1 MAKLQTKK
9 LLILVILFLFSMT
22 LFAEQKMI
30 INFTPSKVFQVELD
44 SLDFID
50 KNGYDDYHSFIE
62 SLEKGRRVFFEHLI
76 PKTGIIEGEYQ
87 ILIYEDNICVGKYT
101 IIGDHFVY
109 NEDKGFCQKVPNVL
123 NNLRAIL
130 YLEYLASQSRKG

>member
-1 MAKLQTKK
+1 MKK
-9 LLILVILFLFSMT
+9 LFILIILFLFST
-22 LFAEQKMI
+22 NIFAEQKMI
-30 INFTPSKVFQVELD
+30 INFTPSKVFHVELD
-44 SLDFID
+44 FLD

-87 ILIYEDNICVGKYT
+87 IFIYEDNVCVSKYT
-101 IIGDHFVY
+101 IIGDDFVY

-130 YLEYLASQSRKG
+130 YLEYLGSQSKKG